1 MNVHHWLLVITWLY
15 LIGRTYPRRHRRST
29 CVTHPRLRDKWHFVD
44 QSKQVFVR
52 IRAHQIIYKYG
63 KSKAIKYKCL
73 ESQDNIYLL
82 RSNKYKNED
91 HGVVCLAFT
100 YVADHPRAEYVVIR
114 LIGPGD
120 GTQVLSPVVV
130 DQEAKLSIETTCDRH
145 VVHAGQH
152 ATIAYIRRAR
162 EYTIP
167 SVTSASPVIPGCKFP
182 PELRGRWN
190 YTYQHAKS
198 LEIWQRNATLH
209 LMSGESVKFIC
220 DKRDGGVFV
229 FRAKEYVSRSEDAI
243 MCAEFTPMPDDPFY
257 SYQMSR
263 HNSGN
268 LLDGQLRSVSKSRP
282 VYVHVDCD
290 WIGSPAR
297 PEFLYP

>member
-1 MNVHHWLLVITWLY
+1 MNVSHWLIVITS
-15 LIGRTYPRRHRRST
+15 LIVLQVSYARRHRRST
-29 CVTHPRLRDKWHFVD
+29 CVTHPRLRDKWHFLD
-44 QSKQVFVR
+44 QSKHVFIR
-52 IRAHQIIYKYG
+52 IRAHQIVYKHG
-63 KSKAIKYKCL
+63 RAKVIKYRCI
-73 ESQDNIYLL
+73 ESQGNIYLL
-82 RSNKYKNED
+82 RKPKYRSED
-91 HGVVCLAFT
+91 DGVLCLGFS
-100 YVADHPRAEYVVIR
+100 YVADHPKAEYVVLR

-120 GTQVLSPVVV
+120 GTHLFSPVIT
-130 DQEAKLSIETTCDRH
+130 DRQTKLSVATTCDLQGSY
-145 VVHAGQH
+145 VGQH
-152 ATIAYIRRAR
+152 PVHTTNAFIRRAL
-162 EYTIP
+162 
-167 SVTSASPVIPGCKFP
+167 PGCKFP
-182 PELRGRWN
+182 AEIRGRWN

-209 LMSGESVKFIC
+209 LMNGESIRFMC

-229 FRAKEYVSRSEDAI
+229 FRAKEYVSRDEDAI
-243 MCAEFTPMPDDPFY
+243 MCAEFTPMQDDPFY
-257 SYQMSR
+257 SFQMSR

>member
-1 MNVHHWLLVITWLY
+1 MNIHRSLIALTCLLLIPVTWS
-15 LIGRTYPRRHRRST
+15 RRHRRQT
-29 CVTHPRLRDKWHFVD
+29 CVTQQRLRDKWHFID
-44 QSKQVFVR
+44 QSKHVFIR
-52 IRAHQIIYKYG
+52 IRAHQVVYKHG
-63 KSKAIKYKCL
+63 KTKVIKYRCV
-73 ESQDNIYLL
+73 ESQGNIYLL
-82 RSNKYKNED
+82 RRPKYKNED
-91 HGVVCLAFT
+91 DGVLCLGFS
-100 YVADHPRAEYVVIR
+100 YIADHPRAEYVVLR

-120 GTQVLSPVVV
+120 GPNLLSPVISEK
-130 DQEAKLSIETTCDRH
+130 DTKLSIATTCDVQGSYIEH
-145 VVHAGQH
+145 HP
-152 ATIAYIRRAR
+152 AYTTNAFIRRAL
-162 EYTIP
+162 
-167 SVTSASPVIPGCKFP
+167 PGCKFP
-182 PELRGRWN
+182 LELRGRWN

-209 LMSGESVKFIC
+209 LMSGESVKFLC

-229 FRAKEYVSRSEDAI
+229 FRAKEYVSKDEDAI

-257 SYQMSR
+257 KFEMSR